1 MTYLRRSSPLHAARA
16 SIAASYCASLILAA
30 LLTHNPLLL
39 GALGLAVVL
48 AGAGAGVARRVM
60 HSLYYSLPMSLAIA
74 LINALVARDGLTVLA
89 RFGYWGPLGQVDPT
103 LEALCYGAVFGL
115 ELIVI
120 VAVCALASAAVD
132 PDELLRSLRRV
143 SFRSALTATLA
154 TRMVP
159 LLALDAQRIGE
170 AQRSRT
176 SGASRTVVMR
186 AITANALDRA
196 LDIAATL
203 EVRGYAG
210 ARRPP
215 RIRRP
220 LSRHDLSFGA
230 AAAAIAALAPV
241 TSLDS
246 LASFSFYPT
255 IHASFTSTQFVLA
268 AGFVALAIAPFAE
281 RRGIER

>member
-1 MTYLRRSSPLHAARA
+1 VLR
-16 SIAASYCASLILAA
+16 
-30 LLTHNPLLL
+30 
-39 GALGLAVVL
+39 
-48 AGAGAGVARRVM
+48 
-60 HSLYYSLPMSLAIA
+60 SLYYSLPMSLAIA
-74 LINALVARDGLTVLA
+74 VINALVARDGLTVLA
-89 RFGYWGPLGQVDPT
+89 RFGYWGPFGQVDPT

-115 ELIVI
+115 EVIVI
-120 VAVCALASAAVD
+120 IGACALASAAVN

-170 AQRSRT
+170 AQRSRV
-176 SGASRTVVMR
+176 SGASRAAVMR

-196 LDIAATL
+196 LDVAATL

-215 RIRRP
+215 RTRRP
-220 LSRHDLSFGA
+220 LSRHDLSFAGA
-230 AAAAIAALAPV
+230 AVAIAALALIS
-241 TSLDS
+241 SLDS
-246 LASFSFYPT
+246 LAPFNFYPT
-255 IHASFTSTQFVLA
+255 ISAPIGATQGALA
-268 AGFVALAIAPFAE
+268 AAFVALALAPFAE